1 MTIPAAEAGV
11 RKRTALGAAAAFLVV
26 AALVAAFVGAADLN
40 PLATAAALIDKAA
53 PFLHLPTS
61 LDPLDKAVLFQ
72 IRLPR
77 VVLGALV
84 GGLLALAGAG
94 YQGVF
99 RNPLVDSGM
108 LGASAGAGPRR
119 DARDRLPRRRRAR
132 RPSRSPRSS
141 GRSPGSRSP
150 TAPAPRPA
158 RHTVLGDGVATLLLA
173 GIAVGSFLTA
183 VQTFVLQRS
192 ASDIEA
198 VYSWLLGSL
207 SAASWQ
213 QVTTILPYA
222 AVSSVV
228 ILLHGR
234 HLDVLAVGDEEAR
247 ALGLRPGLIRAIV
260 VAASALAAAS
270 AVAVSGL
277 IGFVGIVIP
286 HVARR
291 LAGPRPTP
299 ACCRCPCS
307 SAPAFLV
314 LADTLARTVLS
325 PAELPIGVVTA
336 LRRRARVRLG
346 AARHPPRRHLTA
358 GGTAVT
364 DLAAVDVTV
373 TLDRAPVLSRRSA
386 ARCTG
391 GGWLALHRPE
401 RRGEV
406 HPDPR
411 HGRPRPLRG
420 DGHARRGRRPGA
432 CKARERARTARL
444 RPAGAGAAAR
454 PHRRAVRHARPDPAP
469 GLPGDPGTARQ
480 GARPGR
486 HGRGWT

>member
-1 MTIPAAEAGV
+1 M
-11 RKRTALGAAAAFLVV
+11 KRYGALGVAAAFLVV

-40 PLATAAALIDKAA
+40 PLATAAALLDRAV
-53 PFLHLPTS
+53 PFLRLPSS
-61 LDPLDKAVLFQ
+61 LGPLDRAVLFQ

-77 VVLGALV
+77 VVLGAMV

-108 LGASAGAGPRR
+108 LGASAGAGLGATLAIVYLGQAGPQ
-119 DARDRLPRRRRAR
+119 AVPVAAFAGSL
-132 RPSRSPRSS
+132 S
-141 GRSPGSRSP
+141 GVAVAYATGAAAS
-150 TAPAPRPA
+150 
-158 RHTVLGDGVATLLLA
+158 RHTILGDGVATLLLA

-192 ASDIEA
+192 EPDIQA

-247 ALGLRPGLIRAIV
+247 TLGMRPGLVRGIV

-270 AVAVSGL
+270 AVAAGGL
-277 IGFVGIVIP
+277 IGFVGIVVP

-291 LAGPRPTP
+291 LAGPSYTSVLPLSLLIG
-299 ACCRCPCS
+299 AG
-307 SAPAFLV
+307 FLV

-336 LRRRARVRLG
+336 LVG
-346 AARHPPRRHLTA
+346 APAF
-358 GGTAVT
+358 VW
-364 DLAAVDVTV
+364 V
-373 TLDRAPVLSRRSA
+373 
-386 ARCTG
+386 
-391 GGWLALHRPE
+391 
-401 RRGEV
+401 
-406 HPDPR
+406 
-411 HGRPRPLRG
+411 LRG
-420 DGHARRGRRPGA
+420 TSH
-432 CKARERARTARL
+432 
-444 RPAGAGAAAR
+444 
-454 PHRRAVRHARPDPAP
+454 V
-469 GLPGDPGTARQ
+469 GT
-480 GARPGR
+480 
-486 HGRGWT
+486 